1 MDFPAS
7 GTMRN
12 RLLFGLHGE
21 STVCAAHTHRV
32 TCQGCI
38 LYSLPLHQEH
48 TSHSRLSSS
57 GLAPNLPH
65 ILHAE
70 TTPLP
75 ETPSPTQPSLQPT
88 APEGKNSMSSKVDNS
103 ASFSSRLREGAQY
116 TPTEPQRETSN
127 SHLTSIPPCPGLLA
141 AIFFLEIRSRV
152 PANQRVVLLLL
163 WAFQRTPD
171 HFSSELGRVLL
182 ILNTPLPNPALS

>member
-1 MDFPAS
+1 MHQGHVKTQGEGGFFLLGLPSLWDHEKQTPLWSSWRVHSLCSSHTQSHMPRMHPLQPSSAS
-7 GTMRN
+7 GTH
-12 RLLFGLHGE
+12 FP
-21 STVCAAHTHRV
+21 
-32 TCQGCI
+32 
-38 LYSLPLHQEH
+38 LPAVQLW
-48 TSHSRLSSS
+48 TGSRSSH
-57 GLAPNLPH
+57 LPH

-141 AIFFLEIRSRV
+141 AIFF
-152 PANQRVVLLLL
+152 
-163 WAFQRTPD
+163 WK
-171 HFSSELGRVLL
+171 
-182 ILNTPLPNPALS
+182 